1 MRGLQEVRLLGNLTK
16 DPDIRYTP
24 QKIKVAQFT
33 VAVNKEWKDYE
44 TKLKKSRVDYI
55 PVTAW
60 EQLADIAEEYLKKG
74 QLVHIIG
81 ELRTIPFSKDN
92 KINILQIKATDI
104 IMIGRPRDTTH
115 ATANTEGTTDSAF
128 DTDDPLNIKE
138 EK

>member
-44 TKLKKSRVDYI
+44 TKLKKSKVDYI

-104 IMIGRPRDTTH
+104 IMIGRPRDTTQV
-115 ATANTEGTTDSAF
+115 TANTEGTTDSAF